1 MCHQLSYETSTLTLI
16 LKENNSVPEWVN
28 TGLQECLRF
37 RDIFDDNVLQMQ
49 GVSVDKERFY
59 ILYRGY
65 KRSLKDYLND
75 QSNVSNERF
84 QTH

>member
-1 MCHQLSYETSTLTLI
+1 M
-16 LKENNSVPEWVN
+16 
-28 TGLQECLRF
+28 
-37 RDIFDDNVLQMQ
+37 FDDNVLQMQ

>member
-1 MCHQLSYETSTLTLI
+1 MLHVVVTWILT
-16 LKENNSVPEWVN
+16 ENNLVPEWVN
-28 TGLQECLRF
+28 TGLQESLRF

-59 ILYRGY
+59 VLYRGY

-75 QSNVSNERF
+75 RSNVSNLKWF
-84 QTH
+84 QGH